1 MILFVRTR
9 IDKNVYYIYIHIY
22 ILYRLIILE
31 NVFYNSLC
39 VFLFTRVLQ
48 VISDIVIDK
57 EDEKKNMRY
66 RYYRII
72 KILCQLCAAYG
83 KPVRP

>member
-9 IDKNVYYIYIHIY
+9 RGIRTYIYYIYST
-22 ILYRLIILE
+22 RLIILE

-39 VFLFTRVLQ
+39 VFLFTRVPQ

-57 EDEKKNMRY
+57 
-66 RYYRII
+66 
-72 KILCQLCAAYG
+72 
-83 KPVRP
+83 